1 MKKLLDAH
9 KNALF
14 ALGKIKRKN
23 EVYVGG
29 ENSMI
34 TDDVSKIK
42 RKNEVYDYENDEN
55 QQKRENYGDRD

>member
-9 KNALF
+9 KNGLF
-14 ALGKIKRKN
+14 ALG
-23 EVYVGG
+23 
-29 ENSMI
+29 
-34 TDDVSKIK
+34 KIK

>member
-14 ALGKIKRKN
+14 ALGK
-23 EVYVGG
+23 
-29 ENSMI
+29 
-34 TDDVSKIK
+34 TK

-55 QQKRENYGDRD
+55 SRSKS

>member
-23 EVYVGG
+23 EVY
-29 ENSMI
+29 
-34 TDDVSKIK
+34 
-42 RKNEVYDYENDEN
+42 ENDEN

>member
-1 MKKLLDAH
+1 MKKLLNDN

-14 ALGKIKRKN
+14 ALG
-23 EVYVGG
+23 
-29 ENSMI
+29 
-34 TDDVSKIK
+34 KIK

>member
-14 ALGKIKRKN
+14 AL
-23 EVYVGG
+23 V
-29 ENSMI
+29 
-34 TDDVSKIK
+34 KIK

>member
-14 ALGKIKRKN
+14 DLG
-23 EVYVGG
+23 
-29 ENSMI
+29 
-34 TDDVSKIK
+34 KIK

>member
-9 KNALF
+9 KNVLF
-14 ALGKIKRKN
+14 ALG
-23 EVYVGG
+23 
-29 ENSMI
+29 
-34 TDDVSKIK
+34 KIK

>member
-14 ALGKIKRKN
+14 ALC
-23 EVYVGG
+23 
-29 ENSMI
+29 
-34 TDDVSKIK
+34 KIK

-55 QQKRENYGDRD
+55 KQKRDNYGNRD

>member
-9 KNALF
+9 KKALY
-14 ALGKIKRKN
+14 ALG
-23 EVYVGG
+23 
-29 ENSMI
+29 
-34 TDDVSKIK
+34 KIK

>member
-23 EVYVGG
+23 EVY
-29 ENSMI
+29 
-34 TDDVSKIK
+34 
-42 RKNEVYDYENDEN
+42 DYELSLIHI
-55 QQKRENYGDRD
+55 

>member
-14 ALGKIKRKN
+14 GLG
-23 EVYVGG
+23 
-29 ENSMI
+29 
-34 TDDVSKIK
+34 KIK

>member
-14 ALGKIKRKN
+14 AL
-23 EVYVGG
+23 
-29 ENSMI
+29 
-34 TDDVSKIK
+34 SKIK